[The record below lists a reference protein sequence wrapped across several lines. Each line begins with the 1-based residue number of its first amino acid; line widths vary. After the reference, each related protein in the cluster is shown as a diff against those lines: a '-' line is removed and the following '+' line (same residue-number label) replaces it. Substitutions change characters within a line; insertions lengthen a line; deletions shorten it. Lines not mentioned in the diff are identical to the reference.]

1 MEGGRD
7 QQRVQ
12 HVFMKIRAARHPLRE
27 RGKRGVGRWC
37 GGVIG
42 GVAGLLQRLLPRKA
56 LGIAQPQRLPRAARD
71 APVAVEQRLRLRRQ
85 RALGGKAQVEPGRL
99 TDAADEVFIG
109 QVAPARPHHLTI
121 GDQQLAVV
129 AQVDAPAPRP
139 PQRRHEQARA
149 HARVLQHGV
158 VAVRAFQ
165 AADAVDQ
172 QAHPHAGARAVGQ
185 GGGHGGAHFVIAQHV
200 GAKVQRV
207 ARRADHALQLRQR
220 RLAIRFKPHH
230 RLRPRAGHAQRRQQP
245 RGPQR
250 RQRGPRPGRRRLAR
264 CGRAHHLAR
273 AEDQKQRQP
282 QVREGR
288 NPHHPGQRRVR
299 VPPLAP
305 HARDHQVGQQPRG
318 HESHVFQRG
327 EGGQA
332 DHAVERF
339 AIGSRAGGAGLA
351 SAGGRFVQE
360 EASNHEAPAVCI
372 VSLRWLLTTPR
383 TRMRSSI
390 KRIAARACLTS
401 AGARKTFEFPCAPGT
416 APIIAPCPPPKSCS
430 AFTPLACA

>member
-1 MEGGRD
+1 MRVDPVRQPVDLGAAIERGHGFVVDEQAAAVQVGRAAQRQHVIDHHRLGVQHGRQQAHVHPGFNQLAHRAAARPVGQAVVGSARQQQRDLQAALGGQHQRLLHRLVGHVVGGGQQQPLFGMEGGRD

-99 TDAADEVFIG
+99 ADAADEVFIG

-172 QAHPHAGARAVGQ
+172 QANPHAGARAVGQ
-185 GGGHGGAHFVIAQHV
+185 RGGHGGAHFVIAQHV

-220 RLAIRFKPHH
+220 RLAIRFKSHH
-230 RLRPRAGHAQRRQQP
+230 RLRPRAGHAQRR
-245 RGPQR
+245 
-250 RQRGPRPGRRRLAR
+250 
-264 CGRAHHLAR
+264 
-273 AEDQKQRQP
+273 
-282 QVREGR
+282 
-288 NPHHPGQRRVR
+288 
-299 VPPLAP
+299 
-305 HARDHQVGQQPRG
+305 
-318 HESHVFQRG
+318 
-327 EGGQA
+327 
-332 DHAVERF
+332 
-339 AIGSRAGGAGLA
+339 
-351 SAGGRFVQE
+351 
-360 EASNHEAPAVCI
+360 
-372 VSLRWLLTTPR
+372 
-383 TRMRSSI
+383 
-390 KRIAARACLTS
+390 
-401 AGARKTFEFPCAPGT
+401 
-416 APIIAPCPPPKSCS
+416 
-430 AFTPLACA
+430 